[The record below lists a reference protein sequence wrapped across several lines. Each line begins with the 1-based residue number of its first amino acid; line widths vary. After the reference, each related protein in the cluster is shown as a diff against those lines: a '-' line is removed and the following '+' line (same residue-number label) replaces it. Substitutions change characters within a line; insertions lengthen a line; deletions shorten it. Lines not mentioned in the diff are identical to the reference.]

1 MDWRVTIMATI
12 DPEDLERLIED
23 AGVSNRAAGQLRR
36 ANQPDAERPAGHGAP
51 SPLRLEVEDL

>member
-1 MDWRVTIMATI
+1 MATI